1 MKQVQLNVEFN
12 IEDEIADKINL
23 DVSNGSFTYKLSTL
37 LTQAYSGGHVVM
49 PEELESIIADLLDDE
64 YIEDDNDEE
73 MTEKY
78 AGLFEVAIEKALS
91 KLVGSGSVKESIL
104 NNTSKSESESQ
115 VYADV
120 IKQHESNIIKFSTS
134 EISDVSDENDGSE
147 EIMSDDEADE
157 LADIFG
163 F

>member
-1 MKQVQLNVEFN
+1 MKQIQLNVEFN

-23 DVSNGSFTYKLSTL
+23 DISNGSFTYKLSTL
-37 LTQAYSGGHVVM
+37 LTQAYSGGHIVM

-64 YIEDDNDEE
+64 YIEDDDEE

-91 KLVGSGSVKESIL
+91 KLVGAGSVKESIL

-147 EIMSDDEADE
+147 EIMSGDEADE

>member
-1 MKQVQLNVEFN
+1 MKQIQLNVEFN

-23 DVSNGSFTYKLSTL
+23 DISNGSFTYKLSTL
-37 LTQAYSGGHVVM
+37 LTQAYSGGHIVM

-64 YIEDDNDEE
+64 YIEDDDEE

-91 KLVGSGSVKESIL
+91 KLVGAGSVKESIL

>member
-1 MKQVQLNVEFN
+1 MKQIQLNVEFN

-23 DVSNGSFTYKLSTL
+23 DISNGSFTYKLSTL
-37 LTQAYSGGHVVM
+37 LTQAYSGGHIVM

-64 YIEDDNDEE
+64 YIEDDDEE

-91 KLVGSGSVKESIL
+91 KLVGAGSVKESIL

-147 EIMSDDEADE
+147 EIMSDDEVDE

>member
-23 DVSNGSFTYKLSTL
+23 DISNGSFTYKLSTL

-64 YIEDDNDEE
+64 YIEDDDE

-91 KLVGSGSVKESIL
+91 KLVGAGSVKESIL

-134 EISDVSDENDGSE
+134 EISDVSDKNDGSE

>member
-23 DVSNGSFTYKLSTL
+23 DISNGSFTYKLSTL

-64 YIEDDNDEE
+64 YIEDDDEE

-91 KLVGSGSVKESIL
+91 KLVGAESVKESIIK
-104 NNTSKSESESQ
+104 NTSKSESESQ

>member
-1 MKQVQLNVEFN
+1 MKQIQLNVEFN

-23 DVSNGSFTYKLSTL
+23 DISNGSFTYKLSTL
-37 LTQAYSGGHVVM
+37 LTQAYSGGHIVM

-64 YIEDDNDEE
+64 YIEDDDEE

-91 KLVGSGSVKESIL
+91 KLVGAGSVKESIL

-147 EIMSDDEADE
+147 EIMSDVEADE

>member
-1 MKQVQLNVEFN
+1 MKQIQLNVEFN

-23 DVSNGSFTYKLSTL
+23 DISNGSFTYKLSTL
-37 LTQAYSGGHVVM
+37 LTQAYSGGHIVM

-64 YIEDDNDEE
+64 YIEDDVEE

-91 KLVGSGSVKESIL
+91 KLVGAGSVKESIL

-147 EIMSDDEADE
+147 EIMSDDEVDE